1 MPEPLQASSALSF
14 NDWSVQNGYVDK
26 AGEWYGTGGNINN
39 FFTGYRDQKQAD
51 YDAYLQNLN
60 RQFEVDKV
68 NNARQWEEY
77 MDSTKYQR
85 MAEDL
90 RKAGINPALVFAN
103 GIGAA
108 GQPSSPSGSSDSRYH
123 SSAQSKSGANGAQWM
138 SSAAMVMFAIARFVA
153 LAALAG

>member
-1 MPEPLQASSALSF
+1 MPEPMTFNSAQTLESWAV
-14 NDWSVQNGYVDK
+14 NNGYVDN
-26 AGEWYGTGGNINN
+26 GNALHGFAPAINN
-39 FFTGYRDQKQAD
+39 AFTGHGDQVREN
-51 YDAYLQNLN
+51 YDVYLQNLN
-60 RQFEVDKV
+60 RQFEVDKI

-90 RKAGINPALVFAN
+90 RKAGINPALAFAN

-123 SSAQSKSGANGAQWM
+123 SAAQSKSGANGAQWM

-153 LAALAG
+153 LAALS